1 MIEGFLETLQQF
13 GRWLLGIAVLAGG
26 VWAYPTVKDY
36 WAGEPKVVATT
47 PAAPAFGL
55 LPTVMLIKAAEP
67 AVADPRGWA
76 SDVLEVLHS
85 HGLPQNRENVCAIIA
100 VADQESG
107 FVANPT
113 IPNLGKMSE
122 KAVVE
127 KLSKLSILRGGAL
140 TFLNRFPSAN
150 DSFMQRIRR
159 AKTERDL
166 DLAYRELVAG
176 LGDYA
181 RQYKLGL
188 LVDNRFARDFIEGSN
203 EIDTI
208 GSMQVAVDFAVQ
220 QETQRRGGKV
230 LSLQE
235 IYQIRDKLYTRKG
248 GLYYGTLLL
257 LGYESGYDKK
267 LYRFADFNAGR
278 YSSRNAAF
286 QTVIAALNKQPLAS
300 DGDLLIYKA
309 DGSAAI
315 TVSGTEQALRTIN
328 KTFALNL
335 KDWQI
340 RRDLMQEKT
349 LGFNDT
355 PTYKLIRATYAKATG
370 KMPVY
375 AQVPS
380 ITLHSEKTS
389 RILTTGKFADTV
401 YGRYQRCLAVR

>member
-36 WAGEPKVVATT
+36 WEDKPTAVAA

-55 LPTVMLIKAAEP
+55 LPTVLLIKAAEP

-76 SDVLEVLHS
+76 SDLLEVLHL
-85 HGLPQNRENVCAIIA
+85 HGLPQSRENVCAIIA
-100 VADQESG
+100 VTDQESG

-166 DLAYRELVAG
+166 DLAYRELIAG

-188 LVDNRFARDFIEGSN
+188 LVDNGFARDFIEGSN

-220 QETQRRGGKV
+220 QETQRRGGKA

-235 IYQIRDKLYTRKG
+235 IYQIRDSLYTRKG
-248 GLYYGTLLL
+248 GLYYGALLL

-286 QTVIAALNKQPLAS
+286 QAVIAALSKQPLAS

-309 DGSAAI
+309 DGSVAI

-328 KTFALNL
+328 KAFALNL

-370 KMPVY
+370 KTPVY

>member
-1 MIEGFLETLQQF
+1 METLQQF

-26 VWAYPTVKDY
+26 VLAYPTVKDY
-36 WAGEPKVVATT
+36 WDDKPTAVVT

-55 LPTVMLIKAAEP
+55 LPTVSLIKAAEP

-76 SDVLEVLHS
+76 SDLLEVLHL

-100 VADQESG
+100 VTDQESG

-127 KLSKLSILRGGAL
+127 KLSKLSVLRGGAL

-166 DLAYRELVAG
+166 DLAYRELIAG

-188 LVDNRFARDFIEGSN
+188 LVDNGFARDLIEGSN

-220 QETQRRGGKV
+220 LETQRRGGKA

-286 QTVIAALNKQPLAS
+286 QAVIAALNKQPLAS

-309 DGSAAI
+309 DGSVAI
-315 TVSGTEQALRTIN
+315 TVSGTEQALRTLN

-370 KMPVY
+370 KTPVY